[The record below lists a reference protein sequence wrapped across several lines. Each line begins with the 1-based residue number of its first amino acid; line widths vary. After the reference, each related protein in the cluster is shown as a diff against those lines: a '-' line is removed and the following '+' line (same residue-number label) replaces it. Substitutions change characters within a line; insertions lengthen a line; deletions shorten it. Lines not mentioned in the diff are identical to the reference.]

1 MKRNFAD
8 CELKEYV
15 EQPKFIRLKQDV
27 KRRPV
32 TRSQPQEEPIVQ
44 SRIVLGSYYA
54 LEHSADDGE
63 LVIVKCTAVIDES
76 SFSGV
81 VLQPC
86 APTGMYEEASQVQT
100 FISDL
105 VHSEVFSAEK
115 VGDGKVS
122 ITLSELEEVLS
133 SVYTQ

>member
-1 MKRNFAD
+1 M
-8 CELKEYV
+8 C
-15 EQPKFIRLKQDV
+15 
-27 KRRPV
+27 
-32 TRSQPQEEPIVQ
+32 
-44 SRIVLGSYYA
+44 SR
-54 LEHSADDGE
+54 
-63 LVIVKCTAVIDES
+63 
-76 SFSGV
+76 
-81 VLQPC
+81 
-86 APTGMYEEASQVQT
+86 TGMYEEASQVQT